1 MKDLTPIELLKSLM
15 NSHNLTIKDLCLEL
29 KINVKDLSFYL
40 KENEKNSINFDINI
54 TNKLANKFKMHKRAF
69 NRNL

>member
-15 NSHNLTIKDLCLEL
+15 NSHNLTIKELCLEL
-29 KINVKDLSFYL
+29 KINVKDLLFYL
-40 KENEKNSINFDINI
+40 EENEKNSINFDINI
-54 TNKLANKFKMHKRAF
+54 TNKLANKFKMRKRAF